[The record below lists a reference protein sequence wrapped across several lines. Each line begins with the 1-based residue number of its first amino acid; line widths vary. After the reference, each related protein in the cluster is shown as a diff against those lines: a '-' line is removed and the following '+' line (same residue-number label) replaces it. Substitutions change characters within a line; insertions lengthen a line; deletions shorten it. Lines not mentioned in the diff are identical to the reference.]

1 MIFAVTEKGRASKNE
16 RNTFVKTYFYDC
28 YDENFKPITQIFC
41 KDTKELLEEVPNV
54 RYLLCMDFMV
64 GRCFK
69 KVSENGVG
77 CIVKELD
84 FIRRL

>member
-1 MIFAVTEKGRASKNE
+1 MFRGDVVGDVYEKGSDYM
-16 RNTFVKTYFYDC
+16 TTYFYDC

-41 KDTKELLEEVPNV
+41 KDTRELLEKVPNV
-54 RYLLCMDFMV
+54 KYLLCIDFMN

-69 KVSENGVG
+69 EVSENGVG

-84 FIRRL
+84 FIRRI

>member
-1 MIFAVTEKGRASKNE
+1 MKP
-16 RNTFVKTYFYDC
+16 YFYDC

-41 KDTKELLEEVPNV
+41 KDTKELLEKVPNV
-54 RYLLCMDFMV
+54 KYLLCMDFSI

-69 KVSENGVG
+69 RVSENGVG

-84 FIRRL
+84 FVRRI